1 VATLTLKKPKF
12 IGDTPLENI
21 VLKFVVM
28 RQARSAKSFRFTC
41 YQDSFDAA
49 QKEAARLAKNCH
61 TERFLVLQVH
71 GFADWRP

>member
-28 RQARSAKSFRFTC
+28 RQARSTKSFRFTC

-49 QKEAARLAKNCH
+49 LKEAERLAKNCH